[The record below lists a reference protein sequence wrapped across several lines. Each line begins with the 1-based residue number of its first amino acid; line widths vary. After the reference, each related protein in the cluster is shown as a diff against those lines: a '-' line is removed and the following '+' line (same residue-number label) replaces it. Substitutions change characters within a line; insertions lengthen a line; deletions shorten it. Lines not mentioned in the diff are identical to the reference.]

1 MGPIHIIAIDF
12 IEKLLPDD
20 YGKNTLMS
28 IIICTFSPFIEFFP
42 AKDNSAKVAAQALLQ
57 HIGWYGMPYKI
68 TCDRGAAFVSRL
80 IKEVT
85 YMMGVE
91 LAHTMAYSKEE
102 NSIVERS
109 NKKRNDIF
117 GI

>member
-1 MGPIHIIAIDF
+1 
-12 IEKLLPDD
+12 
-20 YGKNTLMS
+20 
-28 IIICTFSPFIEFFP
+28 
-42 AKDNSAKVAAQALLQ
+42 
-57 HIGWYGMPYKI
+57 MPYKI